1 MRNNDILGTC
11 AKEYTH
17 LQKQLR
23 NLPLLAQGSVF
34 AIKPAEDAPRAT
46 THYKWTRKCGGKTIS
61 TTLGKEQYDA
71 LECAIKANRNVEM
84 ALQRMR
90 EIAQDAILQSLP
102 DSPRKQARKTS
113 QTPLS

>member
-1 MRNNDILGTC
+1 
-11 AKEYTH
+11 
-17 LQKQLR
+17 
-23 NLPLLAQGSVF
+23 
-34 AIKPAEDAPRAT
+34 
-46 THYKWTRKCGGKTIS
+46 
-61 TTLGKEQYDA
+61 
-71 LECAIKANRNVEM
+71 M